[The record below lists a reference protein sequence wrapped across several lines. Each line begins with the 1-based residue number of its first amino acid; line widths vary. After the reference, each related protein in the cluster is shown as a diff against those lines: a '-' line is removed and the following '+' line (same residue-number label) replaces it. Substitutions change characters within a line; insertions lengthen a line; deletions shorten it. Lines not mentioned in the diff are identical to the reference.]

1 MSENINQLIS
11 DNDLYKQ
18 IIRAVHENPYGEK
31 KDVFRDLTV
40 EPDELDHVLNK
51 LESNMIILSLT
62 SKADSNI
69 ESRVPKKV
77 YLLNPDLE
85 NEVNSLL

>member
-85 NEVNSLL
+85 NKVNSLL